1 MKNQSQRKRLFF
13 RQASGTKGA
22 IKMSQSHTG
31 TLTIEPI
38 TNEETNRPANY
49 TQEDL
54 RLSLLHSGVCTT
66 NKSNTI
72 IMKLT
77 DEPIR
82 FWNSATVI
90 LWYVLAG
97 SSNSS
102 WGTWIYKYRTMQTGQ
117 QIESNRS
124 IRNKKQPSLYLCLS
138 ACPSLS
144 PFLSFSSLSLSLFLS
159 LSLSLYLSHRHTH
172 TPLLAEI
179 LGCIWQS
186 CPLRQLS
193 YLPLVTPQFVL
204 QSPGILVWSFYSW
217 SGCWS
222 IPLGKPRKDHSVQT
236 TKSRVQ
242 KIQQCIQFFS
252 QTLYFKLKQLVFY
265 YRLTI
270 T

>member
-1 MKNQSQRKRLFF
+1 
-13 RQASGTKGA
+13 
-22 IKMSQSHTG
+22 MSQSRIG

-54 RLSLLHSGVCTT
+54 RLSLLHSGVCAT

-117 QIESNRS
+117 GTELNRS
-124 IRNKKQPSLYLCLS
+124 IRNKKQPSLYLSICLS
-138 ACPSLS
+138 LFSSL
-144 PFLSFSSLSLSLFLS
+144 SSLSLSLSGSVS
-159 LSLSLYLSHRHTH
+159 LSLSFSLYISHTH
-172 TPLLAEI
+172 THTFASWDSRLYMAVMPFKTVE
-179 LGCIWQS
+179 
-186 CPLRQLS
+186 LS
-193 YLPLVTPQFVL
+193 PPSNSPIRTP
-204 QSPGILVWSFYSW
+204 
-217 SGCWS
+217 
-222 IPLGKPRKDHSVQT
+222 
-236 TKSRVQ
+236 KSRNPCL
-242 KIQQCIQFFS
+242 IF
-252 QTLYFKLKQLVFY
+252 L
-265 YRLTI
+265 
-270 T
+270 